1 MSRLLGYCFT
11 RTSELPQS
19 CRRNQLMSRF
29 YTFPK
34 YIEDSTFGI
43 SCDAFANMKASYH

>member
-1 MSRLLGYCFT
+1 MD
-11 RTSELPQS
+11 
-19 CRRNQLMSRF
+19 RF

-43 SCDAFANMKASYH
+43 SCDAFANMKVSSQDLLPKTKLIARNA